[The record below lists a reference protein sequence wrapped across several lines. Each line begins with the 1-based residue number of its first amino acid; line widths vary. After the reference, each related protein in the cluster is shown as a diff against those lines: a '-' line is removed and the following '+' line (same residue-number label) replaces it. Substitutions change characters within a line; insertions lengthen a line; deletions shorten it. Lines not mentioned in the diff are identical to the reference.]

1 MSIRIQ
7 LIRKGEVVS
16 ELAQLTRLTAELV
29 QTRLLSFLA
38 SYRGRGN
45 WLRTERGS
53 GNWLRTAEAVPQKR
67 SVQTGSV
74 SAD

>member
-1 MSIRIQ
+1 MHHTDMMFRN
-7 LIRKGEVVS
+7 GEVVS

-38 SYRGRGN
+38 SYRGHGN

-53 GNWLRTAEAVPQKR
+53 GNWLPTAEAVPQKT
-67 SVQTGSV
+67 SVQTGGV